1 MAIWTKIKSRIYY
14 ANYEIKNMSKI
25 SLIGAGQIG
34 GTLAHLIGLKELV
47 NEVVVFDIASGIAK
61 GKALDIA
68 QSSSVDGFNVR
79 FEGTDNYE
87 DIKDS
92 DVIIITA
99 GVPRKPGMSR
109 DDLLGI
115 NLKIIKQVAE
125 GIKKNSP
132 NAFIICI
139 TNPLD
144 VMVMAF
150 QKYSGLPTNK
160 VVGMAGILDSSR
172 FKLFLSRELKV
183 PVKEI
188 NAMVMGGHGD
198 TMVPLPRF
206 TKVSGKPLLDIVKE
220 GKLSEEKLESI
231 NQRTRDGGAEIV
243 KLLEKGSAYYAPAA
257 SGVEMASAYLNDEK
271 KILPCAA
278 YLNGE
283 YGISNIYAGVPVIIG
298 KNGVE
303 KVEEIKLNDKEKK
316 EFINSIDSVK
326 KLWEAAS
333 AIDPNLSK

>member
-1 MAIWTKIKSRIYY
+1 VK
-14 ANYEIKNMSKI
+14 KI

-34 GTLAHLIGLKELV
+34 GTLAHLIGIKELA
-47 NEVVVFDIASGIAK
+47 NEVVLFDVASGIAK

-68 QSSSVDGFNVR
+68 QSSSVDGFNVK
-79 FEGTDNYE
+79 FSGTDNYE
-87 DIKDS
+87 DIKNS
-92 DVIIITA
+92 DVIIVTA

-125 GIKKNSP
+125 GIKEHAP
-132 NAFIICI
+132 NAFVICI

-150 QKYSGLPTNK
+150 QKYSNLPSNK

-172 FKLFLSRELKV
+172 FKLFLSLELNV

-188 NAMVMGGHGD
+188 EAMVMGGHGD

-206 TKVSGKPLLDIVKE
+206 TKVSGKPLLELVKE
-220 GKLSEEKLESI
+220 GKLSNDRLEKI

-243 KLLEKGSAYYAPAA
+243 KFLEKGSAFYAPAA
-257 SGVEMASAYLNDEK
+257 SGVEMASAYLNDRK
-271 KILPCAA
+271 KVLPCAA
-278 YLNGE
+278 YLSGE
-283 YGISNIYAGVPVIIG
+283 YGIEGIYAGVPVIIG

-303 KVEEIKLNDKEKK
+303 KIEEISLDDNEKK
-316 EFINSIDSVK
+316 EFRNSIDSVK
-326 KLWEAAS
+326 KLWKAAS
-333 AIDPNLSK
+333 SLDPSLSK

>member
-1 MAIWTKIKSRIYY
+1 VK
-14 ANYEIKNMSKI
+14 KI

-34 GTLAHLIGLKELV
+34 GTLAHLIGIKELA
-47 NEVVVFDIASGIAK
+47 NEVVLFDVASGIAK

-68 QSSSVDGFNVR
+68 QSSSVDGFDVK
-79 FEGTDNYE
+79 FSGTDNYE
-87 DIKDS
+87 DIKNS
-92 DVIIITA
+92 DVIIVTA

-125 GIKKNSP
+125 GIKQHAP
-132 NAFIICI
+132 NAFVICI

-150 QKYSGLPTNK
+150 QKFSNLPSNK

-172 FKLFLSRELKV
+172 FKLFLSLELNV

-188 NAMVMGGHGD
+188 EAMVMGGHGD

-206 TKVSGKPLLDIVKE
+206 TKVNGKPLLELVKE
-220 GKLSEEKLESI
+220 GKLSNDKLENI

-243 KLLEKGSAYYAPAA
+243 KFLEKGSAFYAPAA
-257 SGVEMASAYLNDEK
+257 SGVEMASAYLNDRK
-271 KILPCAA
+271 KTLPCAA
-278 YLNGE
+278 YLSGE
-283 YGISNIYAGVPVIIG
+283 YGIKGIYAGVPVIIG

-303 KVEEIKLNDKEKK
+303 KIEEINLDDNEKK
-316 EFINSIDSVK
+316 EFMNSIDSVK
-326 KLWEAAS
+326 KLWKAAS
-333 AIDPNLSK
+333 SLDPSLSK

>member
-1 MAIWTKIKSRIYY
+1 MK
-14 ANYEIKNMSKI
+14 KI

-34 GTLAHLIGLKELV
+34 GTLAHLIGTKEV
-47 NEVVVFDIASGIAK
+47 ADEVVLFDVAIGIAK

-68 QSSSVDGFNVR
+68 QSSSVDGFNVK
-79 FEGTDNYE
+79 FSGTDNYE

-99 GVPRKPGMSR
+99 GVPRKPGKSR

-125 GIKKNSP
+125 GIKKNAP
-132 NAFIICI
+132 NAFVICI

-150 QKYSGLPTNK
+150 QKFSGLSANK

-172 FKLFLSRELKV
+172 FKLFLSLELNV

-188 NAMVMGGHGD
+188 EAMVMGGHGD

-206 TKVSGKPLLDIVKE
+206 TKVSGKPLLDLVKE
-220 GKLSEEKLESI
+220 GKISQERLEEI

-243 KLLEKGSAYYAPAA
+243 KYLEKGSAFYAPAA
-257 SGVEMASAYLNDEK
+257 SGVQMAEAYLKDEK
-271 KILPCAA
+271 KLLPCAVH
-278 YLNGE
+278 LNGE
-283 YGISNIYAGVPVIIG
+283 YGVNNVYAGVPVIIG
-298 KNGVE
+298 KDGVE
-303 KVEEIKLNDKEKK
+303 KIEQIDLDEKEKK
-316 EFINSIDSVK
+316 EFMHSIDAVK
-326 KLWEAAS
+326 ALWEAAS
-333 AIDPNLSK
+333 KIDPDLSK

>member
-1 MAIWTKIKSRIYY
+1 MK
-14 ANYEIKNMSKI
+14 KI

-47 NEVVVFDIASGIAK
+47 DELVLFDVANGIAK

-68 QSSSVDGFNVR
+68 QSSSIDGFNVKIS
-79 FEGTDNYE
+79 GTDNYE
-87 DIKDS
+87 DIKNS

-109 DDLLGI
+109 DDLLEI

-132 NAFIICI
+132 KSFVICI

-172 FKLFLSRELKV
+172 FKLFLSIELKV
-183 PVKEI
+183 PVREI
-188 NAMVMGGHGD
+188 EAMVMGGHGD

-206 TKVSGKPLLDIVKE
+206 TKVSGKPLLDLVNE
-220 GKLSEEKLESI
+220 GKLSPQRLEEI

-243 KLLEKGSAYYAPAA
+243 KYLEKGSAFYAPAA
-257 SGVEMASAYLNDEK
+257 SGVEMAKSYLKDEK
-271 KILPCAA
+271 KLLPCAVH
-278 YLNGE
+278 LNGE
-283 YGISNIYAGVPVIIG
+283 YGVKNVFAGVPVIIG

-303 KVEEIKLNDKEKK
+303 KIEEISLDQKEKSQ
-316 EFINSIDSVK
+316 FMNSIESVK
-326 KLWEAAS
+326 KLWDVAS
-333 AIDPNLSK
+333 TIDKDLSK

>member
-1 MAIWTKIKSRIYY
+1 MRK
-14 ANYEIKNMSKI
+14 KI

-34 GTLAHLIGLKELV
+34 GTLAHLIALKELGD
-47 NEVVVFDIASGIAK
+47 VVLFDIAEGIAK

-68 QSSSVDGFNVR
+68 QSSGVDGFNVNLI
-79 FEGTDNYE
+79 GTNNYK

-132 NAFIICI
+132 KAFVICI
-139 TNPLD
+139 TSPLD
-144 VMVMAF
+144 VIVMAL
-150 QKYSGLPTNK
+150 QKYSGLSKNK

-172 FKLFLSRELKV
+172 FKYFLSQELKV
-183 PVKEI
+183 PI
-188 NAMVMGGHGD
+188 NKIKSLVLGGHGD
-198 TMVPLPRF
+198 TMVAMVNH
-206 TKVSGKPLLDIVKE
+206 TTINEKPLKEFLKE
-220 GKLSEEKLESI
+220 GKIKNDKLQSI
-231 NQRTRDGGAEIV
+231 IERTQKGGAEIV
-243 KLLEKGSAYYAPAA
+243 KFLEKGSAFYAPAA
-257 SGVEMASAYLNDEK
+257 SGVEMTESYLQDLK
-271 KILPCAA
+271 KELPCAA

-283 YGISNIYAGVPVIIG
+283 YGIKNLYAGVPVIIG

-303 KVEEIKLNDKEKK
+303 KVVEIDLSKEEKK
-316 EFINSIDSVK
+316 HFDKSINSVKELFEAAKKIDSS
-326 KLWEAAS
+326 L
-333 AIDPNLSK
+333 N

>member
-1 MAIWTKIKSRIYY
+1 MT
-14 ANYEIKNMSKI
+14 KI

-34 GTLAHLIGLKELV
+34 GTLAHLIALKELV
-47 NEVVVFDIASGIAK
+47 DEVVLFDVASGIAK

-68 QSSSVDGFNVR
+68 QSSSVDGFNVK
-79 FEGTDNYE
+79 FSGTDNYT
-87 DIKDS
+87 DIKNS

-125 GIKKNSP
+125 GIKEHSP
-132 NAFIICI
+132 DAFVICI

-144 VMVMAF
+144 VMVMAL
-150 QKYSGLPTNK
+150 QKYSGLPTYK

-172 FKLFLSRELKV
+172 FKLFLSLELNV
-183 PVKEI
+183 SVKEI
-188 NAMVMGGHGD
+188 ETIVMGGHGD
-198 TMVPLPRF
+198 TMVPLPRL
-206 TKVSGKPLLDIVKE
+206 TRVSGKPLLDLVKE
-220 GKLSEEKLESI
+220 GKITLEKLESI
-231 NQRTRDGGAEIV
+231 NQRTRDGGAEII
-243 KLLEKGSAYYAPAA
+243 KYLEKGSAFYAPAA
-257 SGVEMASAYLNDEK
+257 SGIEMASAYLNDEK

-278 YLNGE
+278 YLGGE
-283 YGISNIYAGVPVIIG
+283 YGIDGLYAGVPVVIG

-303 KVEEIKLNDKEKK
+303 KIEDINLEEKEKK
-316 EFINSIDSVK
+316 EFMNSIDEVK
-326 KLWEAAS
+326 KLWKAAS

>member
-1 MAIWTKIKSRIYY
+1 MK
-14 ANYEIKNMSKI
+14 KI

-47 NEVVVFDIASGIAK
+47 DEVVLFDVASGIAK

-68 QSSSVDGFNVR
+68 QSSSVDGFNVK
-79 FEGTDNYE
+79 FSGTDIYE
-87 DIKDS
+87 DIKNS

-125 GIKKNSP
+125 GIKKHSSD
-132 NAFIICI
+132 AFVICI

-150 QKYSGLPTNK
+150 QKYSNLPTNK

-172 FKLFLSRELKV
+172 FKLFLSLELNV

-188 NAMVMGGHGD
+188 EAMVMGGHGD

-206 TKVSGKPLLDIVKE
+206 TKVSGKPLLDLVSE
-220 GKLSEEKLESI
+220 GKISLERLEGI

-243 KLLEKGSAYYAPAA
+243 KFLEKGSAFYAPAA
-257 SGVEMASAYLNDEK
+257 SGVEMASAYLNDKK

-278 YLNGE
+278 YLSGE
-283 YGISNIYAGVPVIIG
+283 YGIDGLYAGVPVVIG
-298 KNGVE
+298 KNGAE
-303 KVEEIKLNDKEKK
+303 KIEEINLDDKEKK
-316 EFINSIDSVK
+316 N
-326 KLWEAAS
+326 LWIQS
-333 AIDPNLSK
+333 MR

>member
-1 MAIWTKIKSRIYY
+1 
-14 ANYEIKNMSKI
+14 MSKI

-47 NEVVVFDIASGIAK
+47 NEVVLFDVASGIAK

-68 QSSSVDGFNVR
+68 QSSSVDGFNVK
-79 FEGTDNYE
+79 FSGTENYE

-125 GIKKNSP
+125 GIKVNAP
-132 NAFIICI
+132 NAFVICI

-150 QKYSGLPTNK
+150 QKYSGLPANK

-172 FKLFLSRELKV
+172 FKLFLSEELNV
-183 PVKEI
+183 PVREI
-188 NAMVMGGHGD
+188 DAMVMGGHGD

-206 TKVSGKPLLDIVKE
+206 TKVSGKPLMDLLKD
-220 GKLSEEKLESI
+220 GKISEEKLESI

-243 KLLEKGSAYYAPAA
+243 KYLEKGSAFYAPAA
-257 SGVEMASAYLNDEK
+257 SGVEMAEAFLKDQK
-271 KILPCAA
+271 KLLPCAA
-278 YLNGE
+278 HLHGE
-283 YGISNIYAGVPVIIG
+283 YGINNVYAGVPVIIG
-298 KNGVE
+298 KEGVE
-303 KVEEIKLNDKEKK
+303 RIDEIDLNENEKTEFNNSVEAVIKLWD
-316 EFINSIDSVK
+316 
-326 KLWEAAS
+326 AAS
-333 AIDPNLSK
+333 KIDPDLNKD

>member
-1 MAIWTKIKSRIYY
+1 
-14 ANYEIKNMSKI
+14 MSKI

-34 GTLAHLIGLKELV
+34 GTLAHLIGIKELV
-47 NEVVVFDIASGIAK
+47 EEVVLFDVASGIAK

-68 QSSSVDGFNVR
+68 QSSSVDGFNVKLS
-79 FEGTDNYE
+79 GTDNYE

-115 NLKIIKQVAE
+115 NLKIIKEVAQ

-132 NAFIICI
+132 DAFVICI

-144 VMVMAF
+144 VMVMAL
-150 QKYSGLPTNK
+150 QKYSGLPANK

-172 FKLFLSRELKV
+172 FKLFLSLELNV
-183 PVKEI
+183 PVKDIE
-188 NAMVMGGHGD
+188 AMVMGGHGD

-206 TKVSGKPLLDIVKE
+206 TKVSGKPLLDLVKE
-220 GKLSEEKLESI
+220 GKISEERLESI

-243 KLLEKGSAYYAPAA
+243 KFLEKGSAFYAPAA
-257 SGVEMASAYLNDEK
+257 SGTQMAEAYLNNLK
-271 KILPCAA
+271 QILPCAVF
-278 YLNGE
+278 LNGE
-283 YGISNIYAGVPVIIG
+283 YGFKDVYAGVPVVIG

-303 KVEEIKLNDKEKK
+303 KIEEIELDEKERK
-316 EFINSIDSVK
+316 EFNHSVESVK
-326 KLWEAAS
+326 KLWDAATS
-333 AIDPNLSK
+333 IDPDLK

>member
-1 MAIWTKIKSRIYY
+1 MT
-14 ANYEIKNMSKI
+14 KI

-34 GTLAHLIGLKELV
+34 GTLAHLIGTKELV
-47 NEVVVFDIASGIAK
+47 NEVVLFDVASGIAK

-68 QSSSVDGFNVR
+68 QSSSVDGFNVK
-79 FEGTDNYE
+79 FSGTDDYK

-125 GIKKNSP
+125 GIKQNAP
-132 NAFIICI
+132 NAFVICI

-150 QKYSGLPTNK
+150 QKFSGLSANK

-172 FKLFLSRELKV
+172 FKLFLSLELNV

-188 NAMVMGGHGD
+188 EAMVMGGHGD
-198 TMVPLPRF
+198 TMVPMPRF
-206 TKVSGKPLLDIVKE
+206 TKVSGKPLLELVKD
-220 GKLSEEKLESI
+220 GKITQERLEEI

-243 KLLEKGSAYYAPAA
+243 KFLEKGSAFYAPAA
-257 SGVEMASAYLNDEK
+257 SAVQMAESYLNDQK
-271 KILPCAA
+271 KLLPCAVQ
-278 YLNGE
+278 LNGE
-283 YGISNIYAGVPVIIG
+283 YSVNNVYAGVPVIIG
-298 KNGVE
+298 KGGVE
-303 KVEEIKLNDKEKK
+303 KIEEVSLDNNEKK
-316 EFINSIDSVK
+316 EFMHSIDAVK
-326 KLWEAAS
+326 ALWQAAS
-333 AIDPNLSK
+333 KIDSDLSK

>member
-1 MAIWTKIKSRIYY
+1 MT
-14 ANYEIKNMSKI
+14 KI

-34 GTLAHLIGLKELV
+34 GTLAHLIGTKELV
-47 NEVVVFDIASGIAK
+47 NEVVLFDVASGIAK

-68 QSSSVDGFNVR
+68 QSSSVDGFNVK
-79 FEGTDNYE
+79 FYGTDNYK

-125 GIKKNSP
+125 GVKKNAP
-132 NAFIICI
+132 NAFVICI

-150 QKYSGLPTNK
+150 QKFSGLPANK

-172 FKLFLSRELKV
+172 FKLFLSLELNV
-183 PVKEI
+183 PVREI
-188 NAMVMGGHGD
+188 DAMVMGGHGD
-198 TMVPLPRF
+198 TMVPMPRF
-206 TKVSGKPLLDIVKE
+206 TKISGKPLLDLVKD
-220 GKLSEEKLESI
+220 GTISSERVEEI

-243 KLLEKGSAYYAPAA
+243 KYLEKGSAFYAPAA
-257 SGVEMASAYLNDEK
+257 SGVQMAEAYLNDNK
-271 KILPCAA
+271 KLLPCAVQ
-278 YLNGE
+278 LNGE
-283 YGISNIYAGVPVIIG
+283 YGVQNVYAGVPVVIG
-298 KNGVE
+298 KDGVE
-303 KVEEIKLNDKEKK
+303 KIKEIDLDDNEKK
-316 EFINSIDSVK
+316 EFMHSIDAVK
-326 KLWEAAS
+326 ALWEAAS
-333 AIDPNLSK
+333 KIDPDLSK